1 MKKIYMIMCVAIAS
15 LCFSCT
21 TIHEY
26 PEGEGVDLSLINV
39 DLSLLIDMSLEEEVT
54 TPQTYAALLSQSYD
68 IRYIVDIYRIADSYA
83 ETVGS
88 LERRIVKTESTIIE
102 NGKYHIDENVK
113 LHAGKYNVLVWV
125 DFVQKGS
132 TEDYYY
138 DTSNLHNV
146 RIKKIAGVY
155 QGYHVTK
162 DAFSANKEMNLI
174 PYAHQRN
181 CHYEMEI
188 PVERPFAVY
197 QIVTTDINKY
207 KEEHNSY
214 SYSQIRPDYSN
225 VYYGL
230 YFPMGFNVY
239 YQVPDA
245 FTAGVDYKFNVVEQ
259 ADGTEAILASDFVF
273 VDSKETFY
281 YVSFNVNTPDGT
293 LINQTKELKVKLNR
307 NKMTIIKDEFLTKEI
322 DDGNIGIDPGFDD
335 EIIVPIG

>member
-1 MKKIYMIMCVAIAS
+1 MKKIYLILCTAIVS
-15 LCFSCT
+15 LCFSCS

-26 PEGEGVDLSLINV
+26 PEGEGVDLSYIDV
-39 DLSLLIDMSLEEEVT
+39 DLSLLIDMSLDDEIT

-68 IRYIVDIYRIADSYA
+68 IRYIVEIYRIADSYA

-125 DFVQKGS
+125 DFVQKG
-132 TEDYYY
+132 TDDDYYY
-138 DTSNLHNV
+138 DTNNLHNV
-146 RIKKIAGVY
+146 RIRKQSGVY
-155 QGYHVTK
+155 EGYHVTK
-162 DAFSANKEMNLI
+162 DAFSACKEMNLI

-181 CHYEMEI
+181 CRYEMEI

-197 QIVTTDINKY
+197 QVVTTDMDKY
-207 KEEHNSY
+207 KEENDSY
-214 SYSQIRPDYSN
+214 SYSQIRPSYSN
-225 VYYGL
+225 VAYGL

-245 FTAGVDYKFNVVEQ
+245 FTAGIGYKFNVVEQ
-259 ADGTEAILASDFVF
+259 AEGKEAVLASDFVF
-273 VDSKETFY
+273 VDNKETFY
-281 YVSFNVNTPDGT
+281 YIGFNVNTPEGT

-307 NKMTIIKDEFLTKEI
+307 NKMTIIKGAFLTKDI
-322 DDGNIGIDPGFDD
+322 DDGSIGIDPGFDD